1 MLCLKLRCEAKKKNI
16 IRGSYSFG
24 FIITKQ
30 RLRENI
36 IQILTL
42 STGIIEI

>member
-1 MLCLKLRCEAKKKNI
+1 MLCLKLQCEAKKNV
-16 IRGSYSFG
+16 IRDSYSFG